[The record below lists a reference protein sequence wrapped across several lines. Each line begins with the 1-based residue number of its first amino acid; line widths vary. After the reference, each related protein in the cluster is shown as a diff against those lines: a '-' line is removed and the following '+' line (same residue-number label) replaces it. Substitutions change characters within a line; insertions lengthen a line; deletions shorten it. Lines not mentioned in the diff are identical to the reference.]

1 MSFFVYSWVL
11 IHCISHHIF
20 IIHSFVDGHLHC
32 FLILAIVNNAAV
44 NIGGCVYLFE
54 LFFNIC
60 VYTQEWNCWI
70 IFLVFWE
77 TFHTVF
83 HNGCTSLHSTN
94 SVQGFPFLY
103 ILANICYF
111 LIAILTERG
120 EMISHCDF
128 ELHFSSD

>member
-83 HNGCTSLHSTN
+83 HNGCTSLHSHQQCAG
-94 SVQGFPFLY
+94 VPFFLY
-103 ILANICYF
+103 PCQRLLF
-111 LIAILTERG
+111 LDSHSYWEG
-120 EMISHCDF
+120 WDDISLWF
-128 ELHFSSD
+128 WVAFL